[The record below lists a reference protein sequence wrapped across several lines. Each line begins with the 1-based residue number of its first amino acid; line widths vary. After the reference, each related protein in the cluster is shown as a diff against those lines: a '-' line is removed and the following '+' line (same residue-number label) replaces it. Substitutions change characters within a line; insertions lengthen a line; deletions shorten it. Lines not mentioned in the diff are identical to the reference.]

1 MMGMNSYPIYERKT
15 VMSLGLGIIDVVSIA
30 GTALIIGIIA
40 NSRNSIGLVN
50 AVANLFGQTF
60 GAAAGTIR

>member
-1 MMGMNSYPIYERKT
+1 MTAAM
-15 VMSLGLGIIDVVSIA
+15 GIIDVLTLA
-30 GTALIIGIIA
+30 GIGLIIGIIA

>member
-1 MMGMNSYPIYERKT
+1 MPIALK
-15 VMSLGLGIIDVVSIA
+15 IFDVVSLA
-30 GTALIIGIIA
+30 GIGLIIGIIA

-50 AVANLFGQTF
+50 AIANLFGQTF

>member
-1 MMGMNSYPIYERKT
+1 MPIALSILDI
-15 VMSLGLGIIDVVSIA
+15 VMVAATG
-30 GTALIIGIIA
+30 LIIGIIA

-60 GAAAGTIR
+60 GAAASTIR

>member
-1 MMGMNSYPIYERKT
+1 
-15 VMSLGLGIIDVVSIA
+15 MSVALKAIDVLLLA
-30 GTALIIGIIA
+30 GTGLIIGIIA

-60 GAAAGTIR
+60 GAAASTIR

>member
-1 MMGMNSYPIYERKT
+1 
-15 VMSLGLGIIDVVSIA
+15 MSLALSIIDVVTLA
-30 GTALIIGIIA
+30 GVGLIIGIIA

-60 GAAAGTIR
+60 GAAASTIR